1 MYGGTHFQESES
13 TSFNSV
19 PYFHPSPR
27 LATFAVSSV
36 FPIISLSL
44 LSFLPMC
51 YYQHTINALNTSAI
65 KIILN
70 TVEINNAVILLKKMK
85 N

>member
-51 YYQHTINALNTSAI
+51 YYQQGTIYEFLFASSF
-65 KIILN
+65 KSIILLMLS
-70 TVEINNAVILLKKMK
+70 TLLPLKLF
-85 N
+85 